1 MKRKIQ
7 SLVIVGLLLVIAIAC
22 QREER
27 ETLESKGISL
37 EQAKAFFEKQETEK
51 ENNGID
57 FKITPKWETFKE
69 GGKNNC
75 EESFSYV
82 KVNIDESTFLNCEIL
97 FTRIGSNINTRLIL
111 RKEPNKKI
119 GKQIII
125 FSTNG
130 RAEEIYY
137 INQKGV
143 LIGGFIKEG
152 NENLTRKIALDPDE
166 EKSSN
171 PPHYDLGPVDVIGRA
186 KGGRKNKNKVQN
198 HRRIETSFFYRYGG
212 TSYMGMG
219 GRDNP
224 KDKKKEREFRGGST
238 GSLKDKKEDQI
249 IDRITN
255 EKIKCLHDKLRSG
268 NNDYV
273 KEIFSKFEGN
283 GTEFDIVI
291 KSEPRVR
298 DSKGI
303 ERSSKGITW
312 RDGKTI
318 NIRISETFATGAPA
332 LELAKTIFHEYIH
345 ADIFRK
351 LKTKDDENLPEIK
364 SFRETYDEYTKKFS
378 KEKQHE
384 YMAKHYVKV
393 MSDALKKFH
402 QDFFPDDITNYEKH
416 MGEKVSDKLYE
427 ALAWIGLKEH
437 GVKAYEELSD
447 DEKEKIKFYE
457 ARASMLSKNCN

>member
-1 MKRKIQ
+1 MNKLAKHNGSVFEFI
-7 SLVIVGLLLVIAIAC
+7 SKKGSKSIF
-22 QREER
+22 
-27 ETLESKGISL
+27 SKGNNSGVYL
-37 EQAKAFFEKQETEK
+37 DEEQIMKIKNGKYTSYSFLTHR
-51 ENNGID
+51 ENL
-57 FKITPKWETFKE
+57 PKNVVENLVVE
-69 GGKNNC
+69 Q
-75 EESFSYV
+75 
-82 KVNIDESTFLNCEIL
+82 VNDTL
-97 FTRIGSNINTRLIL
+97 RAYLIRYQYSDRYMDNL
-111 RKEPNKKI
+111 
-119 GKQIII
+119 
-125 FSTNG
+125 
-130 RAEEIYY
+130 A
-137 INQKGV
+137 KGV
-143 LIGGFIKEG
+143 KNQRFDGTIIRTGYHTDLDALLKMEEPSSVH
-152 NENLTRKIALDPDE
+152 ENLTRMTFNRVCYDINLIISYSCNSGKHFVGDDRCALSGSARAHNEYRTVTKCYNEIDYGWTPPMEQIDHIADD
-166 EKSSN
+166 
-171 PPHYDLGPVDVIGRA
+171 YLG
-186 KGGRKNKNKVQN
+186 GG
-198 HRRIETSFFYRYGG
+198 GG
-212 TSYMGMG
+212 TPSAPAVVVNIKRERADG
-219 GRDNP
+219 GAT
-224 KDKKKEREFRGGST
+224 EI
-238 GSLKDKKEDQI
+238 EDDGYI
-249 IDRITN
+249 IDEIIDQITN
-255 EKIKCLHDKLRSG
+255 EKIKCLHDKLRNG